1 MSGHSKWSQIK
12 RKKEKTD
19 SAKGKVFS
27 KLAREIS
34 VAAKIGGG
42 DPGGNSR
49 LRLAVEK
56 AREVN
61 MPTDKIKG
69 AIAKGVGGL
78 EGAISEEIMYEGYA
92 QGGVALL
99 ISCLTDNRNRTLTDV
114 RMIMTKGG
122 GRLAEQNSVAWM
134 FARKGFIV
142 LEGKGIDEEK
152 LLNEASELGADDVQ
166 QSGEAWEVTTEPQE
180 LEKVSSG
187 LKAKG
192 LPVTSSRLTYLPK
205 NTVPV
210 SGEEAEKILKLIA
223 NLEDNDDVQE
233 VFANFDLPEEA
244 LSQAE
249 GGQ

>member
-34 VAAKIGGG
+34 VAAKTGGG
-42 DPGGNSR
+42 DPGGNAR
-49 LRLAVEK
+49 LRLAIEK
-56 AREVN
+56 AREFN

-92 QGGVALL
+92 QGGAALL
-99 ISCLTDNRNRTLTDV
+99 IFCLTDNRNRTLTDV

-142 LEGKGIDEEK
+142 LEGKNIDEEK
-152 LLNEASELGADDVQ
+152 LLGEASDLGAEDVQ
-166 QSGEAWEVTTEPQE
+166 QSGEAWEVTTEPQD

-192 LPVTSSRLTYLPK
+192 FPVTSGRLTYLPK
-205 NTVPV
+205 NTVPI
-210 SGEEAEKILKLIA
+210 SGADADKILKLIA

-233 VFANFDLPEEA
+233 VFANFDLPEEV
-244 LSQAE
+244 LGQTE